1 MLLLLPFFT
10 CSKCVHDMINRQI
23 KHKAV
28 VRQRATGTTS
38 SDVWEPMRVKF
49 NFEDVFN
56 EDPDACKFDGQDVTF
71 DWMSNYKCTSQDIM
85 TKEKITVLKKT
96 LENIEVYLKSLLRVH
111 PFSGDIS
118 AYLQNG
124 PNNPGTEF
132 RESKVDLHIIV
143 ACRSLDD
150 DVIAFAI
157 PQDYDNYG
165 RPIAGMVAI
174 DVKSIPASAQ
184 DIQSE
189 DRTYFMTLLHETMHI
204 LGWSGDLFDSWRQN
218 QIWMEYPNPR
228 MISKYKYGQDDY
240 EDQTTI
246 RLLQTPE
253 IVAELTRRFGTNTLG
268 KNIPIGLEIEDRG
281 GAGTAGSHMK
291 MPYYMTD
298 LMIAEDLPGR
308 HVTNLTLAG
317 LYDTTW
323 YRPNFELSE
332 LAFYGEGVTTFPGD
346 FPSKFPSEYLCQNN
360 NNKCF
365 ADPRMSPVDSC
376 RDVSKLQC
384 TSGATSDDCNKAMKH
399 GISRDGLWMDNYFT
413 SYAPIVYPK
422 SLCPKNHFCAEGSDP
437 AHTGCYEM
445 ECKEGGDEENPT
457 YHLEITIDGESAIC
471 QGGDKVN
478 INGVELI
485 CPDHMKI
492 CRVFAE
498 KERLKTG
505 LSGGAIAGIVIGS
518 VAGAGG
524 LGVLIYFFWAK
535 YLGGGGGLIP

>member
-1 MLLLLPFFT
+1 M
-10 CSKCVHDMINRQI
+10 
-23 KHKAV
+23 
-28 VRQRATGTTS
+28 
-38 SDVWEPMRVKF
+38 
-49 NFEDVFN
+49 
-56 EDPDACKFDGQDVTF
+56 
-71 DWMSNYKCTSQDIM
+71 
-85 TKEKITVLKKT
+85 
-96 LENIEVYLKSLLRVH
+96 KSLLNVH
-111 PFSGDIS
+111 PFSGDIP
-118 AYLQNG
+118 AYLQND
-124 PNNPGTEF
+124 PNKPGLEF
-132 RESKVDLHIIV
+132 LESNVDLHIIV
-143 ACRSLDD
+143 SCRRLDD

-174 DVKSIPASAQ
+174 NVKYSPSSVQ
-184 DIQSE
+184 NIQSE
-189 DRTYFMTLLHETMHI
+189 DRNYFMTLLHETMHI
-204 LGWSGDLFDSWRQN
+204 LGWSEDLFGSWKQK
-218 QIWMEYPNPR
+218 QILVEYNNPR
-228 MISKYKYGQDDY
+228 KLSGYTYGQDDY
-240 EDQTTI
+240 EDQATI
-246 RLLQTPE
+246 RLLRTPE
-253 IVAELTRRFGTNTLG
+253 IVAELTRRFGTNTLATD
-268 KNIPIGLEIEDRG
+268 IPIGLEIEDRG

-298 LMIAEDLPGR
+298 LMISDDFAGR

-323 YRPNFELSE
+323 YRPNFELAE
-332 LAFYGEGVTTFPGD
+332 IAFYGEGVKNFLD
-346 FPSKFPSEYLCQNN
+346 VFPSKFPNEYLCQNN

-384 TSGATSDDCNKAMKH
+384 ASGTASDDCDKAMKH
-399 GISRDGLWMDNYFT
+399 GVSKDGLWMDNYMA
-413 SYAPIVYPK
+413 SYAPIVYPT
-422 SLCPKNHFCAEGSDP
+422 SLCPANHFCAEGSNP

-445 ECKEGGDEENPT
+445 ECKEGGDDTNPT
-457 YHLEITIDGESAIC
+457 YHIEITIDGESAIC

-524 LGVLIYFFWAK
+524 LGVIIYWLWVK
-535 YLGGGGGLIP
+535 YLGGGGLVP